1 MSPVSDLKSKGC
13 DPSGIPGNENGDT
26 LYERGDLMFGLD
38 VSVAMSYIL
47 SVLCTAFCLVYGILK
62 TIKK

>member
-1 MSPVSDLKSKGC
+1 
-13 DPSGIPGNENGDT
+13 
-26 LYERGDLMFGLD
+26 MFGLD